1 MRRFATMFCHAGP
14 SSLAFFFFFRDV
26 KFPRTVIYRLKKL
39 KLYRLWRTAMWLSQ
53 NCCLVLYAN
62 CRVSCYKSTLVV
74 GAVARTVSR
83 FVQLSFD
90 LHWSFGFIEDFTIN
104 AVQAFQNTQK
114 KYSGFAHAP
123 LKFITAPRKDKHFIG
138 QSSQLM
144 TASNSGMRSQVGGF
158 QNQGVCLQAFPSF
171 LPHPLPAVLLAPFF
185 PRSFTLLPR
194 SLLENRTETLA
205 TQAKRCVTF
214 RDETM
219 ERALEWWIGNENKS
233 WQKKKCKMA
242 AGVRPCSGHSHT
254 HPHNHTMPRRKVTVS
269 FTMRDEQEPLHR
281 SGVNALQ
288 LDKKTGRL
296 YSAGRDS
303 IIRCWNTN
311 AEQKVLWNFSYFYV
325 NNKK

>member
-1 MRRFATMFCHAGP
+1 
-14 SSLAFFFFFRDV
+14 
-26 KFPRTVIYRLKKL
+26 
-39 KLYRLWRTAMWLSQ
+39 
-53 NCCLVLYAN
+53 
-62 CRVSCYKSTLVV
+62 
-74 GAVARTVSR
+74 
-83 FVQLSFD
+83 
-90 LHWSFGFIEDFTIN
+90 
-104 AVQAFQNTQK
+104 
-114 KYSGFAHAP
+114 
-123 LKFITAPRKDKHFIG
+123 
-138 QSSQLM
+138 M
-144 TASNSGMRSQVGGF
+144 TASNSGMTSQVGGF

-219 ERALEWWIGNENKS
+219 ERALEWRIGNENKS

-311 AEQKVLWNFSYFYV
+311 AEQKVLWNFS
-325 NNKK
+325 